1 MAFFSEDRQSRLRST
16 FQIVN
21 DINEQIAYLRSSVI
35 GLLVRECTRVFLE
48 HEQEI
53 LAGTFEGALIKH
65 IAEGPAAAYNHCAE
79 ISLKRI
85 YRSQDVLD
93 IELAGFRI
101 ISTLLELM
109 VDAVTLPGKEKAY
122 SELLTNRVSDQ
133 YNIKS
138 PVLYE
143 MCIRDRDY
151 TGISPSL
158 FQRRFPLSGLYI
170 CIVRHCC
177 KWYWGFRASV
187 YIPLSNRYAD

>member
-1 MAFFSEDRQSRLRST
+1 MSFFSEDRRSRLRST

-21 DINEQIAYLRSSVI
+21 DTNEQIAYLRSSVI

-65 IAEGPAAAYNHCAE
+65 ISEDPAAAYNHCAE

-143 MCIRDRDY
+143 RIQAVLDY
-151 TGISPSL
+151 ISGMTDVFALDLYRKINGNSL
-158 FQRRFPLSGLYI
+158 PA
-170 CIVRHCC
+170 V
-177 KWYWGFRASV
+177 
-187 YIPLSNRYAD
+187 